1 MDYAL
6 TEAGHVVQSYHG
18 DLNSKE
24 RETGLDRFRSG
35 ERQYLVCTD
44 IAARGIDI
52 PEVDHVIMFDFPMN
66 PIDYL
71 HRAGRCGRAGRKGL
85 VTALVAKRD
94 QVLSKAIQ
102 GAITRGLPIDELT
115 SEKKDYQDKGK
126 LAAVMG
132 RQTRQQASEKARK
145 EAARNKELGLVAKT
159 SKVGVGA
166 RVGSSSSGKSATD
179 KPRSAMA
186 SRMNESL
193 KERLMS
199 RKAAATA
206 ESGAPD
212 SFGPRQSTPKPSSF
226 TSRGRP
232 SEGGPRGRGAG
243 ASGAPRSRSTR
254 VPTSSGSQDTDD
266 RPRRPSSG
274 GRSTGGEDRP
284 RCPGGAGGRPSSR
297 GPPGSSSGSGPSRR
311 APMGSKR

>member
-1 MDYAL
+1 M
-6 TEAGHVVQSYHG
+6 VQSYHG

-24 RETGLDRFRSG
+24 REQGLDRFRSG

-66 PIDYL
+66 PVDYL

-159 SKVGVGA
+159 SKVGVGVGA
-166 RVGSSSSGKSATD
+166 RPSIGSASGKNE

-186 SRMNESL
+186 ARMNESL
-193 KERLMS
+193 KERLIS
-199 RKAAATA
+199 RRAAAA
-206 ESGAPD
+206 DLCP
-212 SFGPRQSTPKPSSF
+212 
-226 TSRGRP
+226 
-232 SEGGPRGRGAG
+232 RGAG
-243 ASGAPRSRSTR
+243 RHRCAAP
-254 VPTSSGSQDTDD
+254 D
-266 RPRRPSSG
+266 
-274 GRSTGGEDRP
+274 
-284 RCPGGAGGRPSSR
+284 A
-297 GPPGSSSGSGPSRR
+297 
-311 APMGSKR
+311 

>member
-52 PEVDHVIMFDFPMN
+52 PEVDHVIMFDFPLN

-132 RQTRQQASEKARK
+132 RQTRQQASEKARR
-145 EAARNKELGLVAKT
+145 EAARNKELGIV
-159 SKVGVGA
+159 SKPGKVNSASSKGGV
-166 RVGSSSSGKSATD
+166 TD

-186 SRMNESL
+186 ARMNESL
-193 KERLMS
+193 KERLIS
-199 RKAAATA
+199 RRAAASVTDSSS
-206 ESGAPD
+206 EDSTGA
-212 SFGPRQSTPKPSSF
+212 GPSAPRRSAVS
-226 TSRGRP
+226 SRGRP
-232 SEGGPRGRGAG
+232 SSGGPRD
-243 ASGAPRSRSTR
+243 SGAPSRGGAGPRANSASRSRATR
-254 VPTSSGSQDTDD
+254 VPTSSSGSGSGTGTGAGDD

-274 GRSTGGEDRP
+274 RP
-284 RCPGGAGGRPSSR
+284 SSGRPSR
-297 GPPGSSSGSGPSRR
+297 APGSSSGPPRR
-311 APMGSKR
+311 APKR